1 MSRSHLESE
10 TRRLLRAEIH
20 RSPAILEEYRRRHRW
35 DCVWRLGVCLGTPA
49 IIFAALFMM
58 PLSFTVPLQLPLVDL
73 FLDLTN
79 SPLNRLTPEIG
90 PLFAGQAMLIA
101 AIASAALMNGWACFC
116 QQKDLMTATYWPV
129 SDEELN
135 RRSHWNWLSGLVY
148 LAYVLAMLAVSIA
161 IAAHPTP
168 WQLAALILSIPLNA
182 WHLMAL
188 VILWCSAI
196 RTSRQQN
203 AYWVFA
209 GLFAIPLIW
218 FAGMASIIPWTPL
231 QGMSELMLMVPTG
244 WMNGI
249 LCHLFFEPHPL
260 VIGYIAATG
269 ATWIYAANW
278 LRKGFRIREIL
289 IGADG
294 KVTPVFE
301 SGIPTPLEAGCQSP
315 EPIHN
320 VGPATVATEAD
331 SPLAPTPESIQAKIR
346 CQLWHSWDRCGWME
360 GLISR
365 WMTRRQRTLVEYVYR
380 GHPRWSLAWLI
391 STGTTLAGVAIAWAG
406 FEIAALW
413 GNHPVE
419 PTSVIAM
426 GFMLWLLMILYVDM
440 LVHLRWYQAKQQQ
453 PTYIGLHPVYPLGL
467 EELIAMQQ
475 KIILGRLPFWLPQLL
490 AIASLDWLFAP
501 NLIGCSFLW
510 AVEFAILFGLFADTF
525 GWLLFCTS
533 VPLSLNWRRAAGL
546 VAFTALVIL
555 WVSAALLVFVPL
567 SYVVAPAF
575 LILLLCRL
583 GIRRYAC
590 WIYREALDFE
600 CRETMLVKGR

>member
-1 MSRSHLESE
+1 MNRSHLESE

-35 DCVWRLGVCLGTPA
+35 DWVWRLGVCLGTPA

-116 QQKDLMTATYWPV
+116 QQKDLMAATYWPV

-161 IAAHPTP
+161 IAAHLTP

-244 WMNGI
+244 WVNGI

-320 VGPATVATEAD
+320 VGPVTDATEVA
-331 SPLAPTPESIQAKIR
+331 SPLALTPESILAKIR

-365 WMTRRQRTLVEYVYR
+365 WMTKRQRTLVEYVYR
-380 GHPRWSLAWLI
+380 GHPRWSFAWLI
-391 STGTTLAGVAIAWAG
+391 STGITLAGVAIAWAG
-406 FEIAALW
+406 FEIAALC
-413 GNHPVE
+413 GNHPDK
-419 PTSVIAM
+419 PTSVIAI

-501 NLIGCSFLW
+501 NLISCSFLW

-600 CRETMLVKGR
+600 CRETMLIKGR